1 MMELTIRKTNKS
13 EFFQTENLTR
23 EAFWNLY
30 QSGSSEHLVLHN
42 LRKSINYVHELDLV
56 IINDGQILGHI
67 ILSKA
72 KIVNDKDEHEV
83 LCVGPFAVLSEFQ
96 NKGIGSKLI
105 SHSIKQVKILGFN
118 GIILF
123 GNPAYYQRFGF
134 KNAKEYGISTKDGQ
148 NFDPFMA
155 LELRENGLANIQ
167 GRFFDDEAFEIDE
180 DELEEFEKRFPAK
193 KKGEPKIRIL
203 Q

>member
-1 MMELTIRKTNKS
+1 MELTIRKTNKN
-13 EFFQTENLTR
+13 EFYQTENLTR

-42 LRKSINYVHELDLV
+42 LRKSKNYVPELDLV
-56 IINDGQILGHI
+56 IANVGRILGHI

-72 KIVNDKDEHEV
+72 KVVNDDKEHEV
-83 LCVGPFAVLSEFQ
+83 LCVGPFAVINEFQ

-105 SHSIKQVKILGFN
+105 SYSIEEAKKLHFKGL
-118 GIILF
+118 ILF

-134 KNAKEYGISTKDGQ
+134 INAKEYGISTKDGQ

-155 LELRENGLANIQ
+155 LELPKNGLAKTQ
-167 GRFFDDEAFEIDE
+167 GRFFEEKAFEIDE
-180 DELEEFEKRFPAK
+180 DELREFEKRFPEK
-193 KKGEPKIRIL
+193 EKGEPKIKIPV
-203 Q
+203 